1 MMVVVCQLAIT
12 LAILVKRML
21 PIFALLALEA
31 IHLIPGKTHV
41 SLIIHAVSTRP
52 ARVVPEGISYRRA
65 NAKSVK
71 RTATSVQMQQPVPDV
86 FLNIM

>member
-1 MMVVVCQLAIT
+1 ML
-12 LAILVKRML
+12 LIL
-21 PIFALLALEA
+21 ALLALEA
-31 IHLIPGKTHV
+31 THLIQTHV
-41 SLIIHAVSTRP
+41 SLIMHAVSARP